1 MVCGKLS
8 DLDYIKQALESQLT
22 GDYSDKYKSMLQ
34 FSFNCLEQEIGAS
47 KLDVKSLKNILARYC
62 SGVSHN
68 ALRRHINVLINKA
81 VSLGMESNPMTEIK
95 SKKAKAII
103 GMQINFTLK

>member
-1 MVCGKLS
+1 
-8 DLDYIKQALESQLT
+8 
-22 GDYSDKYKSMLQ
+22 MLQ

-68 ALRRHINVLINKA
+68 TLRRHINVLINEA